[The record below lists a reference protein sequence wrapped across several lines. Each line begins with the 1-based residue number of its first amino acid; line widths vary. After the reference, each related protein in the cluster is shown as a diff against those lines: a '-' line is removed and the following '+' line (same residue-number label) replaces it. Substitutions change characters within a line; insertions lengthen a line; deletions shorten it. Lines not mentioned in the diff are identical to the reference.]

1 MQNCIKHRKNGIK
14 SKKLASGLDF
24 LRYVFMKKP
33 LIMTTQV
40 IVKIL
45 VSGILSVFIAQ
56 LWGKVVDGLTMGS
69 VQLLWPLAGLALAGS
84 IGNAYPFFTE
94 VLDDVMRNAVSRTMQ
109 RRIHQ
114 KAERLPAQQYESA
127 YVRDLVAKTEQTFFY
142 GHAIGLLFSL
152 LMMAASVAAFL
163 YSFLLLWHHHK
174 LLSLSMLVL
183 IAVNLLKI
191 QLEQKRATVA
201 HLYVTERREMED
213 LTTYISGFEKVK
225 ETRTAGSS
233 PFFIEKWKSLQEKV
247 LRGESKKYRKL
258 CTVEFVIN
266 VVEVAV
272 FIGLIALCLT
282 LLLKGNITV
291 GGFSVVILLIQQV
304 KDRTQLLVR
313 SISGIGSSLVHIQA
327 GYEFFELPEE
337 IEEGKTEDPA
347 EKVSFENV
355 CYQYP
360 ESEKEVLTNINVD
373 LRRGEMIAVVGENGA
388 GKSTFAKLLLGLLEP
403 TEGNVFINSR
413 NRKEQPRTQKYR
425 DLTAVFQDLNR
436 YPLTV
441 KENVTLQD
449 TSVPIIATCE
459 MNEQEWD
466 LPFVETLEQ
475 GMDTLLMKEV
485 GGAELSGGQWQ
496 QLALAR
502 CCHKNASVMVLD
514 EPTAA
519 LDAFR
524 EEQLFESFCRLAAGK
539 IGVIITHRLGI
550 VRLAD
555 RVLVM
560 KDGQIMGDGPHER
573 LLRENVV
580 YQEIWQSQK
589 SMYDSADL

>member
-1 MQNCIKHRKNGIK
+1 MQSFIKLRKNGIK
-14 SKKLASGLDF
+14 NKKLTSSLDF
-24 LRYVFMKKP
+24 LRYVFVKKP

-40 IVKIL
+40 ILKVL
-45 VSGILSVFIAQ
+45 LSGMLPVLIAQ
-56 LWGKVVDGLTMGS
+56 LWGEIVDRLTIGS
-69 VQLLWPLAGLALAGS
+69 LELILPLLGLALAGS

-94 VLDDVMRNAVSRTMQ
+94 VFDDVMRNAVSRTMQ

-152 LMMAASVAAFL
+152 LMVIASTAAFL
-163 YSFLLLWHHHK
+163 YSFLLLWDQHK
-174 LLSLSMLVL
+174 LLGLAMLMLV
-183 IAVNLLKI
+183 AVNLVKI
-191 QLEQKRATVA
+191 QLEQKRAA
-201 HLYVTERREMED
+201 IMHLYVTERREMED
-213 LTTYISGFEKVK
+213 LTTYISRFEKVK
-225 ETRTAGSS
+225 EARTAGSS
-233 PFFIEKWKSLQEKV
+233 PFFIAKWKGLQEGV
-247 LRGESKKYRKL
+247 LRGESKKYRQL
-258 CTVEFVIN
+258 CIAEFLIN
-266 VVEVAV
+266 MIEIAV
-272 FIGLIALCLT
+272 FIGLLALCIT

-291 GGFSVVILLIQQV
+291 GGFSVVILLVQQV
-304 KDRTQLLVR
+304 KERTELLIR

-337 IEEGKTEDPA
+337 TEEGEAADQA
-347 EKVSFENV
+347 ESVSCDHV
-355 CYQYP
+355 CYRYP
-360 ESEKEVLTNINVD
+360 KSESEVLKNINVE
-373 LRRGEMIAVVGENGA
+373 LRKGEMVAVVGENGA
-388 GKSTFAKLLLGLLEP
+388 GKSTLAKLLLGLLEP
-403 TEGNVFINSR
+403 TEGGIFINGR
-413 NRKEQPRTQKYR
+413 NMQDQPRIQKYKEM
-425 DLTAVFQDLNR
+425 TAVFQDLNR

-441 KENVTLQD
+441 KENVTLQE
-449 TSVPIIATCE
+449 TSSLNGSDV
-459 MNEQEWD
+459 D
-466 LPFVETLEQ
+466 LSFTEALAQ
-475 GMDTLLMKEV
+475 GMDALLMKEV

-539 IGVIITHRLGI
+539 VGVIITHRLGI

-560 KDGQIMGDGPHER
+560 KDGQIVGDGPHDR
-573 LLRENVV
+573 LLEKNVV
-580 YQEIWQSQK
+580 YREIWQSQK
-589 SMYDSADL
+589 SMYEGNDL